1 MRTDVKERCA
11 NRSGCNDNLPKSKI
25 WVFHYTLQCLFPC
38 LSVLFSLLFIA
49 RKICPDNEAENGFK
63 KREKEKSSIKI
74 KIMNNIQESRE
85 YQLAKEWEMAVN
97 SYTFNPKKFAA
108 AIPSMHPTLQ
118 QSLYRLIK
126 ECIKVMA
133 DESRRY
139 DDRNRASHEEA
150 VRIMEYLNEH
160 GKNIPLR

>member
-1 MRTDVKERCA
+1 MNDIQQSKEYR
-11 NRSGCNDNLPKSKI
+11 
-25 WVFHYTLQCLFPC
+25 
-38 LSVLFSLLFIA
+38 
-49 RKICPDNEAENGFK
+49 
-63 KREKEKSSIKI
+63 
-74 KIMNNIQESRE
+74 
-85 YQLAKEWEMAVN
+85 LAKEWEEAVN
-97 SYTFNPKKFAA
+97 SYTFDPKKFAE

-118 QSLYRLIK
+118 QSLYRLLK

>member
-1 MRTDVKERCA
+1 MNDIQQSKEYR
-11 NRSGCNDNLPKSKI
+11 
-25 WVFHYTLQCLFPC
+25 
-38 LSVLFSLLFIA
+38 
-49 RKICPDNEAENGFK
+49 
-63 KREKEKSSIKI
+63 
-74 KIMNNIQESRE
+74 
-85 YQLAKEWEMAVN
+85 LAKEWEEAVN
-97 SYTFNPKKFAA
+97 SYTFDPKKFAA

-118 QSLYRLIK
+118 QSLYRLLK
-126 ECIKVMA
+126 ECIKVIA

>member
-1 MRTDVKERCA
+1 MDDIQQSKEYR
-11 NRSGCNDNLPKSKI
+11 
-25 WVFHYTLQCLFPC
+25 
-38 LSVLFSLLFIA
+38 
-49 RKICPDNEAENGFK
+49 
-63 KREKEKSSIKI
+63 
-74 KIMNNIQESRE
+74 
-85 YQLAKEWEMAVN
+85 LAKEWEEAVN
-97 SYTFNPKKFAA
+97 SYTFDPKKFAA

-118 QSLYRLIK
+118 QSLYRLLK

-160 GKNIPLR
+160 GKYIPLK

>member
-1 MRTDVKERCA
+1 ME
-11 NRSGCNDNLPKSKI
+11 NYSNLENSK
-25 WVFHYTLQCLFPC
+25 
-38 LSVLFSLLFIA
+38 
-49 RKICPDNEAENGFK
+49 
-63 KREKEKSSIKI
+63 
-74 KIMNNIQESRE
+74 E

-97 SYTFNPKKFAA
+97 SYSFDPKKFAA

-133 DESRRY
+133 DESRKY

-160 GKNIPLR
+160 GKNIPVR

>member
-1 MRTDVKERCA
+1 MD
-11 NRSGCNDNLPKSKI
+11 
-25 WVFHYTLQCLFPC
+25 
-38 LSVLFSLLFIA
+38 
-49 RKICPDNEAENGFK
+49 
-63 KREKEKSSIKI
+63 
-74 KIMNNIQESRE
+74 NIQESKE
-85 YQLAKEWEMAVN
+85 YQLAKEWETAVN
-97 SYTFNPKKFAA
+97 SYCFDPKKFAA
-108 AIPSMHPTLQ
+108 AIPTMHPTLQ